1 MSSNTRQ
8 DMTKERISEQLE
20 MSVEMSKTEL
30 QRGKRTKKAEQNTVA
45 MQDNYKKYSTF
56 VMEISG

>member
-1 MSSNTRQ
+1 
-8 DMTKERISEQLE
+8 
-20 MSVEMSKTEL
+20 MSVEISKTEL

>member
-1 MSSNTRQ
+1 MGSNTHQ
-8 DMTKERISEQLE
+8 DITKERISEQIE
-20 MSVEMSKTEL
+20 MSVEISKTEL
-30 QRGKRTKKAEQNTVA
+30 QRGKRTKKAEQNAAA

>member
-1 MSSNTRQ
+1 MSSNTCR
-8 DMTKERISEQLE
+8 DITKERISEQLE
-20 MSVEMSKTEL
+20 MSVEISKTEL

-45 MQDNYKKYSTF
+45 MQDNYKKYITF

>member
-20 MSVEMSKTEL
+20 LSVEISKTEL
-30 QRGKRTKKAEQNTVA
+30 QRGKRTKKAE
-45 MQDNYKKYSTF
+45 
-56 VMEISG
+56 